1 MRNILLSASVLALAA
16 CGAAETTAPAQSQE
30 TTTQEPP
37 ATTTAE
43 PTAAPAGETAE
54 APEMGPAGTYKMD
67 PTHTSLIWKVNHF
80 GLSNYTARL
89 NSVDGT
95 LVFNP
100 DDASATSLDVTIDP
114 TSVETDYPADFKAGH
129 PDSPY
134 DSFDQEISQ
143 SEDYFNAGEFPTI
156 TFKSTDVTTT
166 GPNTGTVTGDLTF
179 RGVTKPVTLDVTY
192 NGTTTF
198 PWAPDTPKIGFSAT
212 GSFKRSDYGL
222 DIMVPNLG
230 DDIEIVIET
239 EFELA
244 DAASE

>member
-16 CGAAETTAPAQSQE
+16 CGASETTAPAQSQE
-30 TTTQEPP
+30 AP

-43 PTAAPAGETAE
+43 PTAAPAEQAEAAE
-54 APEMGPAGTYKMD
+54 APEMGPAGTYGMD

-134 DSFDQEISQ
+134 DTFDQEISE
-143 SEDYFNAGEFPTI
+143 SGDYFNSGEFPTI
-156 TFKSTDVTTT
+156 TFKSTEVTTT

-192 NGTTTF
+192 NGTATF
-198 PWAPDTPKIGFSAT
+198 PWAPEKPKIGFSAT
-212 GSFKRSDYGL
+212 GTLKRSDYGL

-230 DDIEIVIET
+230 DEVEIVIET